1 MKKKE
6 RFSEVVNFKEM
17 TVKEFFYAEAGFFRS
32 SAWIVLL
39 FRKEINVL
47 TNNKP
52 LPKTKE
58 LAVVITVSIWSLTT
72 SRWEN
77 LTIISTILFK
87 RPIYS
92 IKISPVIS
100 TLGTRCQCQ
109 KQSSRKRSHPLFCQ
123 REVWD
128 ISCRISVAVKRCCLI
143 VITPNV
149 KEFYWNHP

>member
-58 LAVVITVSIWSLTT
+58 LAVVITVSI
-72 SRWEN
+72 
-77 LTIISTILFK
+77 
-87 RPIYS
+87 
-92 IKISPVIS
+92 
-100 TLGTRCQCQ
+100 
-109 KQSSRKRSHPLFCQ
+109 
-123 REVWD
+123 
-128 ISCRISVAVKRCCLI
+128 
-143 VITPNV
+143 
-149 KEFYWNHP
+149 